1 MTRIG
6 LSLALSGIV
15 LFTIGTTGACA
26 AAEAAGVAAPNLTDP
41 GAPPEAIA
49 HWRSLRFGMFI
60 HWGPVALTGHEIGWS
75 RGRET
80 PIKEYDQLYKRFNP
94 TNFNADE
101 WVATA
106 KAAGMKYMVITTKH
120 HDGFCLWPSD
130 QTDYDIGET
139 PFGRDVLK
147 ELSTACRKAG
157 IEFGTYYSVCDWHHP
172 AFPRGS
178 PGGRTAKPTA
188 DLDAYDRYLRAQV
201 KELVT
206 RYGPLLVLW
215 FDVPQVYTANYGIP
229 MVRMLRGLQPNIIVN
244 NRAYAA
250 AGRKKGFSH
259 QTEVGDYTTPEQRVG
274 GFDRDRPWET
284 CMTLCR
290 QWAWKPNDALKSLD
304 QCIQILVR
312 TAGGDG
318 NLLLNVGPMPDG
330 RIEPRQVDRLKQI
343 GDWLAQYGESIYGT
357 RGGPFKPGPFGASTC
372 KGHRIYLHVLTWP
385 DGDLRLPPLPR
396 KVTAAGVLG
405 GGKADVEQT
414 ETGLVVRVPETDRKD
429 LDTVVTLDLDGPALA
444 IEPVA
449 WSSGSLAAGAKAT
462 ASNVFAKQVREY
474 GPAKAVDDD
483 LGTRWAT
490 DAGTHEAWMQVDLGK
505 PTEIGRVIIDEAT
518 RFGGGRIRK
527 FRLEVQKGKAWEP
540 VLEGT
545 TIGRNFEKT
554 FGPITAQRVRLNI
567 LKAVEGPT
575 IWEFQL
581 FAK

>member
-1 MTRIG
+1 MRCLLASG
-6 LSLALSGIV
+6 LLLA
-15 LFTIGTTGACA
+15 FATATAAADPAPEATDAAA
-26 AAEAAGVAAPNLTDP
+26 AAEATDP
-41 GAPPEAIA
+41 GAPPEAIQ

-60 HWGPVALTGHEIGWS
+60 HWGPVSLTGHEIGWS

-80 PIKEYDQLYKRFNP
+80 PIEEYDQLYKRFNP
-94 TNFNADE
+94 TKFDADE
-101 WVATA
+101 WAAAA

-188 DLDAYDRYLRAQV
+188 DLDAYDAYLRAQV

-215 FDVPQVYTANYGIP
+215 FDVPQVYTADYGVP
-229 MVRMLRGLQPNIIVN
+229 MVKRLRELQPNIVIN

-250 AGRKKGFSH
+250 RGRKKGFSH
-259 QTEVGDYTTPEQRVG
+259 QTTVGDFTTPEKRVG
-274 GFDRDRPWET
+274 AFNRDRPWET
-284 CMTLCR
+284 CMTICR
-290 QWAWKPNDALKSLD
+290 QWAWKPNDKLKSL
-304 QCIQILVR
+304 QECVQILVQ

-330 RIEPRQVDRLKQI
+330 RIEPRQVQRLKEI
-343 GDWLAQYGESIYGT
+343 GDWLKTCGESIYGT
-357 RGGPFKPGPFGASTC
+357 RGGPFKPGPYGCSTC
-372 KGHRIYLHVLTWP
+372 KGNRVYLHVLKWP

-414 ETGLVVRVPETDRKD
+414 ETGLVVRVPQADRKEI
-429 LDTVVTLDLDGPALA
+429 DTVVTLDLDGPAFD
-444 IEPVA
+444 IQPVG
-449 WSSGSLAAGAKAT
+449 WTSGSLAAGKKAT
-462 ASNVFAKQVREY
+462 ASNVFQKQVREY

-483 LGTRWAT
+483 PATRWAT
-490 DAGTHEAWMQVDLGK
+490 DAGAREAHLEVDLGK
-505 PTEIGRVIIDEAT
+505 PTRIGRV
-518 RFGGGRIRK
+518 RR
-527 FRLEVQKGKAWEP
+527 FRLEVEKDGAWEP

-545 TIGRNFEKT
+545 TIGRHFTKS
-554 FGPITAQRVRLNI
+554 FAPVTARRVRLSI
-567 LKAVEGPT
+567 LEATDGPT
-575 IWEFQL
+575 LWEVQL
-581 FAK
+581 FGP